1 MATPA
6 LAINIANHK
15 GTLLV
20 SPVWG
25 MVVFSAL
32 ELAVSLVLGPSV
44 SLVIGFSVSSVFG
57 LFSLGVMVGA
67 GLRFQVASYVAFRL
81 LYLLLFYFLL
91 NYPLLHYFL
100 RYCILLFCF
109 RLLCFRLLCFRLLH
123 SLRFCFLPVYF
134 PTLTSESFL
143 LWYPYLPQQP

>member
-1 MATPA
+1 MLTIAVLMATPA

-57 LFSLGVMVGA
+57 LFSLGGMVGA
-67 GLRFQVASYVAFRL
+67 GLRFQVASYVA
-81 LYLLLFYFLL
+81 LF
-91 NYPLLHYFL
+91 
-100 RYCILLFCF
+100 
-109 RLLCFRLLCFRLLH
+109 
-123 SLRFCFLPVYF
+123 V
-134 PTLTSESFL
+134 T
-143 LWYPYLPQQP
+143 

>member
-1 MATPA
+1 MLMATPA

-25 MVVFSAL
+25 IVVFSAL

-57 LFSLGVMVGA
+57 LFSLGGVWSA
-67 GLRFQVASYVAFRL
+67 QVYASRSL
-81 LYLLLFYFLL
+81 HMLHYLLH
-91 NYPLLHYFL
+91 N
-100 RYCILLFCF
+100 
-109 RLLCFRLLCFRLLH
+109 
-123 SLRFCFLPVYF
+123 
-134 PTLTSESFL
+134 
-143 LWYPYLPQQP
+143 QQPQASSQQRYNPYGQVFH

>member
-1 MATPA
+1 MLTIAVLMATPA

-25 MVVFSAL
+25 IVVFSAL

-67 GLRFQVASYVAFRL
+67 GLRFQVASYVA
-81 LYLLLFYFLL
+81 LF
-91 NYPLLHYFL
+91 
-100 RYCILLFCF
+100 
-109 RLLCFRLLCFRLLH
+109 
-123 SLRFCFLPVYF
+123 V
-134 PTLTSESFL
+134 T
-143 LWYPYLPQQP
+143 

>member
-1 MATPA
+1 MLMATPA

-25 MVVFSAL
+25 IVVFSAL

-57 LFSLGVMVGA
+57 LFSLGGGMVGA
-67 GLRFQVASYVAFRL
+67 GLRFQVASYVA
-81 LYLLLFYFLL
+81 LF
-91 NYPLLHYFL
+91 
-100 RYCILLFCF
+100 
-109 RLLCFRLLCFRLLH
+109 
-123 SLRFCFLPVYF
+123 V
-134 PTLTSESFL
+134 T
-143 LWYPYLPQQP
+143 